1 MPLSCSCA
9 FDPYDDGAWFYDSPD
24 DYQPLDRPRA
34 VRCASCKALIKPGDT
49 TIQFTRWRGVTSD
62 IEARFYG
69 DDGEVP
75 LGPMFHCEVCAD
87 LYFSL
92 AELGF
97 ECIAPDE
104 NMRELVQEYA
114 ELQDHPP
121 LISRAAPDPTTLTHT
136 H

>member
-1 MPLSCSCA
+1 MPLSCSCD
-9 FDPYDDGAWFYDSPD
+9 FDPYEDGAWYYATPD
-24 DYQPLDRPRA
+24 DYQPLARRRA
-34 VRCASCKALIKPGDT
+34 VRCASCKARIKPGDT

-62 IEARFYG
+62 IEAKIYG
-69 DDGEVP
+69 DDGEVS

-92 AELGF
+92 SELGF

-114 ELQDHPP
+114 EMQ
-121 LISRAAPDPTTLTHT
+121 RERVENEA
-136 H
+136 

>member
-1 MPLSCSCA
+1 MPLSCSCD
-9 FDPYDDGAWFYDSPD
+9 FDPCADGAWFYDSPD

-34 VRCASCKALIKPGDT
+34 VRCSSCKALIKPGDT

-62 IEARFYG
+62 IEARIYG
-69 DDGEVP
+69 DDGEIP

-92 AELGF
+92 SELGF

-114 ELQDHPP
+114 AMQRERVE
-121 LISRAAPDPTTLTHT
+121 SES
-136 H
+136 